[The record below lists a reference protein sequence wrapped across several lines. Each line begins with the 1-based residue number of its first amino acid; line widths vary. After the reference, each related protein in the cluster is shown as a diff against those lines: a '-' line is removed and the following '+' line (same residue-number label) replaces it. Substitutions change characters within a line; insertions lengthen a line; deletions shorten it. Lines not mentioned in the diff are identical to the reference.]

1 MSWLAGFAG
10 KAEHLLNQLDQGAA
24 TVLKTETPTQ
34 SGSENSSVEVNGEK
48 KLNTGH
54 DTPSEQYLT
63 EARMVV
69 VDLVQEKENLSKGLK
84 AEKSPT
90 QTKNSKDKQQQEEQL
105 IKFLNGS
112 QDIVSLQLMEGGVNE
127 NEWKR
132 GTTTESNRSFSPGS
146 LTDRSGSLAMETDNS
161 EPWGDSSCN
170 SGRASS
176 ASVEV
181 TMPDR
186 QYDPGQEESSINYEN
201 TNGLRCDNVVSWK
214 IDLATENQMLRQEIS
229 SLNQETTRVLA
240 RAKQAE
246 KDVLALRSQL
256 ELENRTSRKQSE
268 TLRKMEA
275 QIGDTERTRHQETE
289 KLRKL
294 IDEKNQENLL
304 LQGQLSAVLAENQR
318 HLSESEEVAGVQS
331 QAILAM
337 EERMRNSEEIT
348 REREATLEDER
359 LSKRSLDISLTE
371 KIKVLEGERQNNKV
385 QCLTMQQIQEG
396 LKLTVAELQGALNN
410 SKIECGLAQ
419 KELIEYRTKAQR
431 ILQEK
436 ENFISQ
442 LKDGICNESEENV
455 QDVELKQITKERNLF
470 CEEATRF
477 SSQLTA
483 VRQEL
488 CLLEQEM
495 QDEQETSREA
505 LNQLTRQLQSERE
518 RREELECD
526 LSGLTEE
533 LRYIRED
540 LTRAKTSHLTAIAD
554 KEVELKRL
562 RNTISFREKTGDQSR
577 DEDQRINQ
585 LTENL
590 MKKQALLETISS
602 QKNSMMYKI
611 EHLERQLSEPSILR
625 SRKYGLPFLEETAI
639 YSDDRRPSFLQES
652 PFDGVAAR
660 QVKRAYTEI
669 DKLSIR
675 VGIALRRYPIAR
687 IFVLFYMVVLHF
699 WVFLVLFTY
708 TPDTGMK
715 MMTSSPESPYP
726 HA

>member
-10 KAEHLLNQLDQGAA
+10 KAENLLNQLDHGAA
-24 TVLKTETPTQ
+24 TVLKNPTNPR
-34 SGSENSSVEVNGEK
+34 SENSSVEVDGEN
-48 KLNTGH
+48 KLNTEVEGNN
-54 DTPSEQYLT
+54 SLQRYFT
-63 EARMVV
+63 EPR
-69 VDLVQEKENLSKGLK
+69 VDLVQEKENLSNGLK
-84 AEKSPT
+84 VERSPT
-90 QTKNSKDKQQQEEQL
+90 QTRSSKDKQQQDEQF
-105 IKFLNGS
+105 IKFLNGT
-112 QDIVSLQLMEGGVNE
+112 QDVVSLQLMEGGVNE

-132 GTTTESNRSFSPGS
+132 GNMSESARSFSPGGM
-146 LTDRSGSLAMETDNS
+146 TDRSSSILMETDNS

-176 ASVEV
+176 ASVEAAM
-181 TMPDR
+181 TDR
-186 QYDPGQEESSINYEN
+186 QEEAGQEEMSLGYANS
-201 TNGLRCDNVVSWK
+201 NGLKCDNVVSWK
-214 IDLATENQMLRQEIS
+214 IDLATQNQMLRQEIS

-246 KDVLALRSQL
+246 KDVQAFRSQL
-256 ELENRTSRKQSE
+256 EAENRTSRKQSE

-275 QIGDTERTRHQETE
+275 QIGDMERTRHQETE
-289 KLRKL
+289 KLRKI
-294 IDEKNQENLL
+294 IDEKNQENLA

-318 HLSESEEVAGVQS
+318 HLSESQDVAGVQS

-337 EERMRNSEEIT
+337 EERMRNSEELT
-348 REREATLEDER
+348 REKEATLEDER
-359 LSKRSLDISLTE
+359 LSKRSLEISLTE
-371 KIKVLEGERQNNKV
+371 KIKVLEGERQNTKTEF
-385 QCLTMQQIQEG
+385 LTLKNIQEG
-396 LKLTVAELQGALNN
+396 FKQTVVELQGALNN
-410 SKIECGLAQ
+410 SKMECGLAQ

-436 ENFISQ
+436 ENFIAQ

-470 CEEATRF
+470 CEEASRF
-477 SSQLTA
+477 SSQLTS

-488 CLLEQEM
+488 SSLEQQFHE
-495 QDEQETSREA
+495 EQEASREA
-505 LNQLTRQLQSERE
+505 LNQLTQQFQLESE
-518 RREELECD
+518 RREELESE
-526 LSGLTEE
+526 LSGQNEE
-533 LRYIRED
+533 LRYTRDD

-562 RNTISFREKTGDQSR
+562 RNQISFREKSGDQSR
-577 DEDQRINQ
+577 DENQRMQQ
-585 LTENL
+585 LTDNL

-602 QKNSMMYKI
+602 EKNSMMYKI
-611 EHLERQLSEPSILR
+611 EHLERQLSEPSTLR
-625 SRKYGLPFLEETAI
+625 SRRYGLPFLEETSI

-687 IFVLFYMVVLHF
+687 IFVLVYMVILHF

-708 TPDTGMK
+708 TPDTDTM
-715 MMTSSPESPYP
+715 MMTGSPESPYP
-726 HA
+726 QPVN